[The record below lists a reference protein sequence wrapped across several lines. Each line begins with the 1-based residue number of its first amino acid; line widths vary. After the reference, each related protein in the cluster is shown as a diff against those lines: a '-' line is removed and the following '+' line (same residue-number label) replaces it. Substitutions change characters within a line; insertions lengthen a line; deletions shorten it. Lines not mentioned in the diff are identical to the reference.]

1 MAMKTIKSCLGTLKK
16 NVLSEDASGKRLER
30 MSGLVKVVEPIDTK
44 VTTDWMVLEGPR
56 RLHRVLELYSNKTL
70 RFFIDQLL
78 ELEEEMKHNAAI
90 KIAGTKVTVDVYT
103 HGLNDVTDV
112 DRDYAKALNDIY
124 GDAIDMM
131 NRRNMLSNKQ
141 LHWS

>member
-1 MAMKTIKSCLGTLKK
+1 MKTIKSCLSTLKK
-16 NVLSEDASGKRLER
+16 NVLNEDASSKRLER

-44 VTTDWMVLEGPR
+44 VTTDWMLLEGPR

-78 ELEEEMKHNAAI
+78 ELEEEMKHNASI
-90 KIAGTKVTVDVYT
+90 KIDGTKVTIDVYT
-103 HGLNDVTDV
+103 HGLNDITDV
-112 DRDYAKALNDIY
+112 DRDYASALNDIY
-124 GDAIDMM
+124 GDAIDIM
-131 NRRNMLSNKQ
+131 NRHNMLANKR